1 MNKQEL
7 RKTIRDQ
14 KRAMTEEQIVALYG
28 NGNDGSQ
35 GITGT
40 GAVDK
45 ETGKA
50 HVRDVD
56 KWESIADADFLSE
69 SEIDTA
75 MKLYMPDY
83 DPEDE
88 SPNKTELKYDYARQE
103 WGLSAAEYAAI
114 YRVQADGDNKEEKV
128 AGWKALGYSDKE
140 CELLWN
146 LFGSSGKNKIDVVSW
161 YEQQQ

>member
-1 MNKQEL
+1 M
-7 RKTIRDQ
+7 RRCSRI
-14 KRAMTEEQIVALYG
+14 
-28 NGNDGSQ
+28 
-35 GITGT
+35 
-40 GAVDK
+40 
-45 ETGKA
+45 
-50 HVRDVD
+50 
-56 KWESIADADFLSE
+56 
-69 SEIDTA
+69 
-75 MKLYMPDY
+75 MPDY

-88 SPNKTELKYDYARQE
+88 SPDKTELKYNYARQE

-161 YEQQQ
+161 YESQQ